1 MTESDVEAIVPV
13 RGLPAGKRRLAE
25 LLSVE
30 QRNRLVRAMLD
41 DVVETLRDAASV
53 DVVTILS
60 RDAAAAREAQRLGV
74 GFLRQ
79 PDSSDG
85 LNAGLSF
92 ALRERSRREAI
103 LIVPA
108 DLPLVTPGDI
118 EALMGQEPGGALVAI
133 APSRDGGTNG
143 LLLRPPLVI
152 EPAYGPGSAA
162 RHGAAAELAGVAR
175 HEVDTE
181 RWRLDIDTPEDLGRL
196 LAIATEG
203 SARNTLACLRSDD
216 FPAIAAAE

>member
-13 RGLPAGKRRLAE
+13 RGLPAGKRRLAA

-41 DVVETLRDAASV
+41 DVVETLREAASV

-79 PDSSDG
+79 PDSSEG

-92 ALRERSRREAI
+92 ALRERSQRAAI

-118 EALMGQEPGGALVAI
+118 ESLIGQEPGGALVAI

-143 LLLRPPLVI
+143 LLLRPPRVI
-152 EPAYGPGSAA
+152 EPAYGPDSAA
-162 RHGAAAELAGVAR
+162 RHAAAAEQAGVSL

-203 SARNTLACLRSDD
+203 SARNTLAYLRSDD
-216 FPAIAAAE
+216 FPPIAAAE